1 MILLSQKPEEGI
13 SIFKVNNTIVI
24 ISSKTAV
31 DPVEIMLDLVS
42 LTMQSECFGGE
53 DHTIDVLR
61 DLRNCDVLVC
71 DHSNPNLEALNML
84 LSK

>member
-31 DPVEIMLDLVS
+31 DPIQIILDLIS

-61 DLRNCDVLVC
+61 DIRKCDVLVC
-71 DHSNPNLEALNML
+71 DHSNPNIEALEALFT
-84 LSK
+84 K